1 MSKSKVLKKGK
12 GNIMKTSTIAV
23 LGPKGTF
30 TELAAMQYQKTLGI
44 EGELQYY
51 KTMRTTFDAI
61 GSTCDFGVIPI
72 ENTLDG
78 FVQIILDL
86 LTHCNLKI
94 IHELVLPIHFGLIG
108 NAMDID
114 EIQTIYA
121 QFKTQNQCLNFL
133 ETMSDKSLITT
144 ASNAASYDY
153 VVKGE
158 TNVGAIVPM
167 HLIDGEVPFPL
178 KLNQIA
184 DSMDNETRFI
194 VLAPKDYVMDMRQ
207 AELEKVTQW
216 KTLLVIHGDR
226 DRPGLLVDI
235 LNLFSEESI
244 NLVSIISRPTK
255 KGLGTYNFF
264 IDVEGCYE
272 RDERVKRAVQ
282 KAYDH
287 FDIQILGSYYR
298 V

>member
-1 MSKSKVLKKGK
+1 MKK
-12 GNIMKTSTIAV
+12 STIAV
-23 LGPKGTF
+23 LGPRGTF
-30 TELAAMQYQKTLGI
+30 TEMAAMQYQETLGI
-44 EGELQYY
+44 KGKLQYY

-61 GSTCDFGVIPI
+61 GDSCDFGVIPI

-94 IHELVLPIHFGLIG
+94 IHELVLPIHFGFIG
-108 NAMDID
+108 NSSNLDD
-114 EIQTIYA
+114 IQTIYA

-144 ASNAASYDY
+144 ASNAASYDH
-153 VVKGE
+153 VVDGDSD
-158 TNVGAIVPM
+158 VGAIIPM
-167 HLIDGEVPFPL
+167 HLMEGEEKFPL
-178 KLNQIA
+178 QMNQIA
-184 DSMDNETRFI
+184 DSLENETRFI
-194 VLAPKDYVMDMRQ
+194 VLAPQDFVVEDKSPD
-207 AELEKVTQW
+207 LEVEAQW
-216 KTLLVIHGDR
+216 KTLLVIHDDR

-235 LNLFSEESI
+235 LNLFSEEGI

-272 RDERVKRAVQ
+272 RDERVKRSVQ